1 MLLST
6 KEVSNSLP
14 DGPQGTGLLQTLQM
28 ISQPIQFLENCAR
41 SYGDRF
47 TLKVLGVNSPPVVFL
62 SHPAAIEAIFTTEAQ
77 AFELGKITHVFQP
90 LTGVQSLIMQ
100 EGKRHQRLRQ
110 LLMPPLHGKRL
121 PTYGN
126 LIQEIT
132 IQATGNWS
140 VGTLLSIREAVAEI
154 VLDVIL
160 RVVLGLH
167 PNARYTQ
174 LKTLIKPY
182 LEQVNAPLYSIQF
195 FWPLLQQNLGTWSPW
210 GQFLH
215 QRQQI
220 DRLIYDEIA
229 ERRGQ
234 PGGED
239 VLSLLISAKDE
250 QGNGLS
256 DEELHDQL
264 ITLLLLGYDT
274 TASALSWA
282 FYWIHKYPQVSQRL
296 LQEIHNLGENPEPI
310 ALTQLPYLT
319 AVCQE
324 TLRIHPIA
332 LISQPRVVQKTVEIE
347 SYQYQPGTILVPCI
361 HLAHHR
367 SQVYPQPQQFQPER
381 FLNHKFSPYEY
392 FPFGGGSRS
401 CIGMALSLFEMKLIL
416 ATILSRFQLELI
428 EEKSVKAVRRG
439 ITIVP
444 ADTFK
449 LQIKDIALGFPFAKG
464 DGRGSRR
471 GNKGKI

>member
-1 MLLST
+1 MLSNPNVST
-6 KEVSNSLP
+6 SLP
-14 DGPQGTGLLQTLQM
+14 DGPRGIGLLQTLQ
-28 ISQPIQFLENCAR
+28 IIRQPIQFLENCAR
-41 SYGDRF
+41 SYGDSF
-47 TLKVLGVNSPPVVFL
+47 TLRVLGVNSPPVVFL
-62 SHPAAIEAIFTTEAQ
+62 SHPAAIEAIFTTEAG
-77 AFELGKITHVFQP
+77 AFELGQITHVFRP
-90 LTGVQSLIMQ
+90 LTGIQSLIMQ
-100 EGKRHQRLRQ
+100 NGKRHQRLRQ

-132 IQATGNWS
+132 TQATQNWS
-140 VGTLLSIREAVAEI
+140 VGTQLSIREAVAEI

-174 LKTLIKPY
+174 LKALIKPY

-195 FWPLLQQNLGTWSPW
+195 FWPPLQQDLGAWSPW
-210 GQFLH
+210 GKFLH

-220 DRLIYDEIA
+220 DQLIYDEIA
-229 ERRGQ
+229 ERRNQ

-239 VLSLLISAKDE
+239 VLSLLIAAQDE
-250 QGNGLS
+250 QGKGLT

-282 FYWIHKYPQVSQRL
+282 FYWIHKYPQVCQTL
-296 LQEIHNLGENPEPI
+296 LQEISNLGDNADPI

-332 LISQPRVVQKTVEIE
+332 LISQPRVVQKTVKID
-347 SYQYQPGTILVPCI
+347 SYQFKPGTILVPCI

-381 FLNHKFSPYEY
+381 FLNQKFSPYEY

-416 ATILSRFQLELI
+416 GTILSRFQLTLI
-428 EEKSVKAVRRG
+428 ENKPVKPVRRG

-444 ADTFK
+444 SDTFK
-449 LQIKDIALGFPFAKG
+449 LEVKV
-464 DGRGSRR
+464 R
-471 GNKGKI
+471 N

>member
-1 MLLST
+1 M
-6 KEVSNSLP
+6 
-14 DGPQGTGLLQTLQM
+14 GLLQTAQM
-28 ISQPIQFLENCAR
+28 IRQPIQFLEDCAR
-41 SYGDRF
+41 SYGDSF
-47 TLKVLGVNSPPVVFL
+47 TLRVLGVNSPPVVFL
-62 SHPAAIEAIFTTEAQ
+62 SHPAAIEAVFNTEAQ
-77 AFELGKITHVFQP
+77 AFELGKITHVFRP

-121 PTYGN
+121 PTYGS

-132 IQATGNWS
+132 RQATENWS

-174 LKTLIKPY
+174 LKSLIKPY

-195 FWPLLQQNLGTWSPW
+195 FWPLLQQDLGSWSPW

-220 DRLIYDEIA
+220 DQLIYDEIA
-229 ERRGQ
+229 ERRLQ

-239 VLSLLISAKDE
+239 VLSLLITAKDE

-282 FYWIHKYPQVSQRL
+282 FYWIYRDPKVCQTL
-296 LQEIHNLGENPEPI
+296 LQEIQNLGKNPDPI

-332 LISQPRVVQKTVEIE
+332 LISQPRVVKKDVEINA
-347 SYQYQPGTILVPCI
+347 YQYQAGTILVPCI

-367 SQVYPQPQQFQPER
+367 SQVYPQPKQFQPER
-381 FLNHKFSPYEY
+381 FLNNKFSPYEY

-401 CIGMALSLFEMKLIL
+401 CIGMALSWFEMKLVL
-416 ATILSRFQLELI
+416 ATILSEFQLELI
-428 EEKSVKAVRRG
+428 ENKPVKPKRRG

-444 ADTFK
+444 SDTFK
-449 LQIKDIALGFPFAKG
+449 LRVKERVK
-464 DGRGSRR
+464 
-471 GNKGKI
+471 

>member
-1 MLLST
+1 M
-6 KEVSNSLP
+6 
-14 DGPQGTGLLQTLQM
+14 GLLQTFQM
-28 ISQPIQFLENCAR
+28 IRQPIQFLEDCAR
-41 SYGDRF
+41 DYGDSF
-47 TLKVLGVNSPPVVFL
+47 TLRVLGVNSPPVVFL
-62 SHPAAIEAIFTTEAQ
+62 SQPSAIEAVFTTEAQ
-77 AFELGKITHVFQP
+77 AFELGKITHVFRP

-121 PTYGN
+121 PTYGS

-132 IQATGNWS
+132 RQATENWS

-174 LKTLIKPY
+174 LKALIKPY

-220 DRLIYDEIA
+220 DQLIYDEIA
-229 ERRGQ
+229 ERRLQ

-239 VLSLLISAKDE
+239 VLSLLITAKDE

-282 FYWIHKYPQVSQRL
+282 FYWIHRDPQVCQTL
-296 LQEIHNLGENPEPI
+296 LQELQNIGENPDPI

-332 LISQPRVVQKTVEIE
+332 LISQPRVVKKSIKIDA
-347 SYQYQPGTILVPCI
+347 YQYQPGTILVPCI

-367 SQVYPQPQQFQPER
+367 SQVYPQPEQYQPER
-381 FLNHKFSPYEY
+381 FLNRKFSPYEY

-401 CIGMALSLFEMKLIL
+401 CIGMALSWFEMKLVL
-416 ATILSRFQLELI
+416 ATILSEFKLELI
-428 EEKSVKAVRRG
+428 ENKPVKPKRRG

-444 ADTFK
+444 SDTFK
-449 LQIKDIALGFPFAKG
+449 LQVKE
-464 DGRGSRR
+464 
-471 GNKGKI
+471 KIN

>member
-1 MLLST
+1 MTLNSLLST
-6 KEVSNSLP
+6 QNISASLP
-14 DGPQGTGLLQTLQM
+14 DGPQDLGLLQTVQM
-28 ISQPIQFLENCAR
+28 IRQPIQFLEDCAR
-41 SYGDRF
+41 SYGDSF
-47 TLKVLGVNSPPVVFL
+47 TLRVLGVNSPPVVFL
-62 SHPAAIEAIFTTEAQ
+62 SHPAAIEAIFNTEAQ
-77 AFELGKITHVFQP
+77 AFELGKITHVFRP

-100 EGKRHQRLRQ
+100 EGQRHQRLRQ

-121 PTYGN
+121 PTYGH
-126 LIQEIT
+126 LIQQIT
-132 IQATGNWS
+132 RQATQNWAL
-140 VGTLLSIREAVAEI
+140 GTLLSIREAVAEI

-167 PNARYTQ
+167 PNSRYTQ
-174 LKTLIKPY
+174 LKALIKPY
-182 LEQVNAPLYSIQF
+182 LEQVNSPLYSIQF
-195 FWPLLQQNLGTWSPW
+195 FWPLLQQNLGHWSPW

-220 DRLIYDEIA
+220 DQLIYDEIA
-229 ERRGQ
+229 ERRIKLDGD
-234 PGGED
+234 D
-239 VLSLLISAKDE
+239 VLSLLIAAKDE

-282 FYWIHKYPQVSQRL
+282 FYWIHRHPQVVQTL
-296 LQEIHNLGENPEPI
+296 LQELQNIGTNPDPI
-310 ALTQLPYLT
+310 TLTQLPYLT

-332 LISQPRVVQKTVEIE
+332 LISQPRVVKKEIKIDT
-347 SYQYQPGTILVPCI
+347 YQYQPGTILVPCI

-367 SQVYPQPQQFQPER
+367 PQVYPQPKKYQPER
-381 FLNHKFSPYEY
+381 FLNNKFSPYEY

-416 ATILSRFQLELI
+416 ATILSEFKLEFI
-428 EEKSVKAVRRG
+428 EEKPVKPMRRG

-444 ADTFK
+444 SDTFK
-449 LQIKDIALGFPFAKG
+449 LQVKDRIK
-464 DGRGSRR
+464 
-471 GNKGKI
+471 

>member
-1 MLLST
+1 MLST
-6 KEVSNSLP
+6 KTISTLLP
-14 DGPQGTGLLQTLQM
+14 DGPQGTGLLQTLKI
-28 ISQPIQFLENCAR
+28 ISQPIQFLENCAN
-41 SYGDRF
+41 SYGDCF
-47 TLKVLGVNSPPVVFL
+47 TLRVLGVNSPPVVFL
-62 SHPAAIEAIFTTEAQ
+62 SHPSAIEAIFTTEAQ
-77 AFELGKITHVFQP
+77 AFELGKITHVFKP

-121 PTYGN
+121 PTYGY

-132 IQATGNWS
+132 TQATENWI
-140 VGTLLSIREAVAEI
+140 IRTQLAIRDAVAEI

-167 PNARYTQ
+167 PNTRYTQ
-174 LKTLIKPY
+174 LKNLIKPY

-195 FWPLLQQNLGTWSPW
+195 FWPLLQQNWGTWSPW

-220 DRLIYDEIA
+220 DQLIYDEIA
-229 ERRGQ
+229 ERRLKM
-234 PGGED
+234 GGED
-239 VLSLLISAKDE
+239 VLSLLIAAQDE
-250 QGNGLS
+250 QGKGLT

-282 FYWIHKYPQVSQRL
+282 FYWIHRYPQVCQKLRQE
-296 LQEIHNLGENPEPI
+296 LQSLGKNLDP
-310 ALTQLPYLT
+310 LTVTQLPYLN

-332 LISQPRVVQKTVEIE
+332 LISQPRVVQQTVKID
-347 SYQYQPGTILVPCI
+347 SYQFQPGTILVPCI

-367 SQVYPQPQQFQPER
+367 SQVYPQPKKFQPER

-401 CIGMALSLFEMKLIL
+401 CIGIALSLFEMKLIL

-428 EEKSVKAVRRG
+428 ERQPVKPVRRG

-444 ADTFK
+444 SDTFK
-449 LQIKDIALGFPFAKG
+449 LAVRERYSSLYQDMI
-464 DGRGSRR
+464 
-471 GNKGKI
+471 